1 MHNCMPLWLVKLL
14 QELTSFAKVFSA
26 PNYVD
31 QAGNKGA
38 FVSGYD
44 NDQRISYSPLVDTRG
59 FEWRERVQAI

>member
-1 MHNCMPLWLVKLL
+1 MPPWLLKVL
-14 QELTSFAKVFSA
+14 QKLTSFAKVFSA

-44 NDQRISYSPLVDTRG
+44 NDRRITHSPLVGTGG
-59 FEWRERVQAI
+59 FEWGERVQAI